1 MAILGCI
8 LCFSAISFYGYA
20 FETTSTWMLKPLEH
34 IDELNKKDPALA
46 LSFAK
51 EIFKE
56 HQQKMSNIDKASIFG
71 KMARH
76 NYFLGHYNDSQNDL
90 DRAYALNVDL
100 TTNLGVSLLLTQ
112 GGVMGELGDVEHA
125 MEKYLLAE
133 KYAKINENPKLLADT
148 YAYIAHFYS
157 NGHNDSEALKY
168 YHQAYLLFEQIGDEL
183 NMAYLK
189 VDMSNSYSLM
199 FDEVKAIKLAIE
211 ASDYF
216 NKHQYYFDELFSQN
230 MLAKIYLRKK
240 NYQKAELAYLRVI
253 VLTEQANKKTYVYL
267 AYLGLASTYH
277 HSQQAEK
284 ARVFWKK
291 YKEHQPDYENPAAK
305 RSAVVLEAKLAIA
318 DNNIKKAINALT
330 ELEVILKP
338 LNIKTAVSWYVE
350 LFDLQAKIAIKQN
363 DYQTA
368 YFKQKKAR
376 ELQKDYYHAEREIVR
391 SKYKVMFDTDQAL
404 LKNKLLERDKQLDK
418 SALENAAQQQKLQ
431 SLLISAMSIFA
442 LALIFFIYHQ
452 RKNSK
457 ILHKLA
463 NTDALTE
470 LANRRYTFI
479 YAENMLAQSK
489 KYQQSFAIII
499 FDIDHFKKINDTYGH
514 TGGDIALKGISDIAN
529 EYVRSN
535 DILGRIGGEEFLV
548 ILPNTSSKQAYDI
561 AERIRQGIEKADIT
575 LGDEIVNI
583 SASFGISQLTQN
595 QPNFNQIFH
604 EADIALYQ
612 AKNSG
617 RNCITLAG

>member
-1 MAILGCI
+1 
-8 LCFSAISFYGYA
+8 
-20 FETTSTWMLKPLEH
+20 
-34 IDELNKKDPALA
+34 
-46 LSFAK
+46 
-51 EIFKE
+51 
-56 HQQKMSNIDKASIFG
+56 
-71 KMARH
+71 
-76 NYFLGHYNDSQNDL
+76 
-90 DRAYALNVDL
+90 
-100 TTNLGVSLLLTQ
+100 
-112 GGVMGELGDVEHA
+112 
-125 MEKYLLAE
+125 
-133 KYAKINENPKLLADT
+133 
-148 YAYIAHFYS
+148 
-157 NGHNDSEALKY
+157 
-168 YHQAYLLFEQIGDEL
+168 
-183 NMAYLK
+183 
-189 VDMSNSYSLM
+189 
-199 FDEVKAIKLAIE
+199 
-211 ASDYF
+211 
-216 NKHQYYFDELFSQN
+216 
-230 MLAKIYLRKK
+230 
-240 NYQKAELAYLRVI
+240 
-253 VLTEQANKKTYVYL
+253 
-267 AYLGLASTYH
+267 
-277 HSQQAEK
+277 
-284 ARVFWKK
+284 
-291 YKEHQPDYENPAAK
+291 
-305 RSAVVLEAKLAIA
+305 
-318 DNNIKKAINALT
+318 
-330 ELEVILKP
+330 
-338 LNIKTAVSWYVE
+338 
-350 LFDLQAKIAIKQN
+350 
-363 DYQTA
+363 
-368 YFKQKKAR
+368 
-376 ELQKDYYHAEREIVR
+376 
-391 SKYKVMFDTDQAL
+391 MFDTDQAL